1 MRPNPTTIG
10 LFILGGLVLAI
21 AALLAF
27 GAAGWFE
34 SRQQAVAYFRGSVQG
49 LSVGALVEFRGVP
62 VGKVEA
68 IKLEIDARDLTAII
82 PVFIEYDPHA
92 WRYIGGPERR
102 PISVE
107 DAVAKGLRAELV
119 PQSFLTGQMLVE
131 LDMRPDT
138 PALLARPGNSE
149 PPEIPTVK
157 SDIEQLKDV
166 LTSLPLRDIAA
177 SLDRATRGL
186 DRLLASP
193 DLPEILK
200 NLNALAAKGASFT
213 GNLDQDR
220 VKLAADLHN
229 ALAALEKAGT
239 GLQGVST
246 DARQVLKT
254 MDQVTATDLRKTL
267 RSAEATLQQMQTAFG
282 EAANMLAPE
291 SPDRVEISRILRLT
305 SNALQSLRD
314 FASELERK
322 PNAVLFGR

>member
-1 MRPNPTTIG
+1 MRPNPTAIG

-21 AALLAF
+21 TALLVF
-27 GAAGWFE
+27 GGIGWFE
-34 SRQQAVAYFRGSVQG
+34 RHDRAVAFFRGSVQG
-49 LSVGALVEFRGVP
+49 LGVGALVEFRGVP

-68 IKLEIDARDLTAII
+68 IKLEFDASDLTAVI
-82 PVFIEYDPHA
+82 PVFIELDPHS
-92 WRYIGGPERR
+92 WRYIGSPRHQ
-102 PISVE
+102 PVSIE

-138 PALLARPGNSE
+138 PALLTRPGSSI
-149 PPEIPTVK
+149 PEIPTVK

-166 LTSLPLRDIAA
+166 LTSLPLRDIAS
-177 SLDRATRGL
+177 SLDRASRSL
-186 DRLLASP
+186 DRLLDSPELP
-193 DLPEILK
+193 DLLK
-200 NLNALAAKGASFT
+200 NLNATAANAASFT
-213 GNLDQDR
+213 GKLDQDR
-220 VKLAADLHN
+220 VKLVADLHD
-229 ALAALEKAGT
+229 ALTTLEKAGN

-267 RSAEATLQQMQTAFG
+267 RTAEATLQQMQTTFR
-282 EAANMLAPE
+282 EASNMLAPE
-291 SPDRVEISRILRLT
+291 SPDRVEISRILHLT

>member
-1 MRPNPTTIG
+1 MRPNPTAIG
-10 LFILGGLVLAI
+10 LFILGGLLLAVV
-21 AALLAF
+21 ALLVF
-27 GAAGWFE
+27 GGLGWFE
-34 SRQQAVAYFRGSVQG
+34 PRERAVAYFRGSVQG
-49 LSVGALVEFRGVP
+49 LSVGARVEFRGVP
-62 VGKVEA
+62 IGKVNA
-68 IKLEIDARDLTAII
+68 IRLEIDERDLTAII

-92 WRYIGGPERR
+92 WRYVGGPERR
-102 PISVE
+102 PASIV

-138 PALLARPGNSE
+138 PALLARPGDSSLA
-149 PPEIPTVK
+149 EIPTIK

-166 LTSLPLRDIAA
+166 LTSLPLRDIAS
-177 SLDRATRGL
+177 SLDRASRGL
-186 DRLLASP
+186 DRLLDSP
-193 DLPEILK
+193 DLPDLLK
-200 NLNALAAKGASFT
+200 NLNTTAANAAAFT
-213 GNLDQDR
+213 GKLDQDR
-220 VKLAADLHN
+220 VKLVADLHD
-229 ALAALEKAGT
+229 ALATLEKAGT

-267 RSAEATLQQMQTAFG
+267 RSAEATLQQMQTTFS
-282 EAANMLAPE
+282 EASNMLAPE
-291 SPDRVEISRILRLT
+291 SPDRVEISRILHLT